1 MNAAAA
7 VSRAAIADQLNA
19 VLRGEAT
26 REAVAAW
33 AAAQLSAAEAE
44 IADPTTWQLLRLAA
58 SLALRSG
65 PDRFLHAESDIRD
78 WLATYG
84 LAE

>member
-1 MNAAAA
+1 MSAAA
-7 VSRAAIADQLNA
+7 VVSPAAIAGQLNA
-19 VLRGEAT
+19 VLRGETT

-33 AAAQLSAAEAE
+33 AAGQLAAGEAE

-58 SLALRSG
+58 SLELRSA
-65 PDRFLHAESDIRD
+65 PDRYLHGESDIRD
-78 WLATYG
+78 WLSIYG